1 MVSFPPG
8 ELSPVPEAILDAWT
22 ALGDRRT
29 IENWTDISATV
40 STNHVYRLRLSD
52 GHELIAKTTIYG
64 SYVHFRQD
72 HRIITQF
79 IRRLQDTRYRDFLA
93 PVCKTSSGDV
103 FTHRSGTTWVV
114 FYEKTP
120 FYDFLPKV
128 LSEQDIKSLGRE
140 MAYFHSTAT
149 NVAPLLD
156 SSWKSLGSDIATLY
170 DVLGDPSWR
179 HEHRIADDLEPFLK
193 TQCDLFL
200 TNAERLGYHKFKKIP
215 VMMDWNIG
223 NFSVGFQSDGFRLF
237 SRWDY
242 DWFRVEPRMMDFYFC
257 ARVVRRE
264 GDQEH
269 FTYNFTPFFEDRF
282 TLFLRNYHHTFPL
295 EDEEVLFI
303 KEAYRVFLLNYVVR
317 IGPYFFKPEIC
328 RRLQDEAIGTYL
340 PALDQT
346 SFSPLLRAVQ

>member
-1 MVSFPPG
+1 MVSPSQGP
-8 ELSPVPEAILDAWT
+8 LSPVPEAVLDAWT
-22 ALGDRRT
+22 ALGDHRT
-29 IENWTDISATV
+29 IERSVDISATV
-40 STNHVYRLRLSD
+40 STNHVYRLGLSD

-93 PVCKTSSGDV
+93 PVCKSGSGDV
-103 FTHRSGTTWVV
+103 FTHRSGSTWVV

-128 LSEQDIKSLGRE
+128 LTRQDIASFGRE
-140 MAYFHSTAT
+140 MAAFHSTAT
-149 NVAPLLD
+149 HVAPLLD

-170 DVLGDPSWR
+170 DVLSDPSWR
-179 HEHRIADDLEPFLK
+179 AEHQVSDELESFLK

-215 VMMDWNIG
+215 VLVDWNIG
-223 NFSVGFQSDGFRLF
+223 NFSVGYQNDGFRFF

-242 DWFRVEPRMMDFYFC
+242 DWFRVEPRMLDFYFC
-257 ARVVRRE
+257 ARVVRQE
-264 GDQEH
+264 GDQDH
-269 FTYNFTPFFEDRF
+269 FTYNFAPFFEERF
-282 TLFLRNYHHTFPL
+282 ATFLREYHQFFPL

-317 IGPYFFKPEIC
+317 IGPHFFKQEIC
-328 RRLQDEAIGTYL
+328 HRLQAEAVNTYL

-346 SFSPLLRAVQ
+346 SFSPLIRAIQ